1 MMSNER
7 YERVKAFNIK
17 YLEEIKLVSLHH
29 IALIEIVKYV
39 KAHFSKK
46 EWDEAIDTFIE
57 AIIIDLL
64 ELKYDKVLNIKGL
77 KKKYLIEECESE
89 DT

>member
-1 MMSNER
+1 MSSER
-7 YERVKAFNIK
+7 YERVKVFNEK

-29 IALIEIVKYV
+29 ISLIEVVKYV

-64 ELKYDKVLNIKGL
+64 EQKYDKVLDIKGL
-77 KKKYLIEECESE
+77 KKKCVVENEKVE
-89 DT
+89 D

>member
-1 MMSNER
+1 MSSER
-7 YERVKAFNIK
+7 YERVKVFNEK

-29 IALIEIVKYV
+29 ISLIEIVKYV

-64 ELKYDKVLNIKGL
+64 EQKYDKVLDIKGL
-77 KKKYLIEECESE
+77 KKKCVVEEVE
-89 DT
+89 

>member
-1 MMSNER
+1 MSSER
-7 YERVKAFNIK
+7 YERVKVFNEK

-29 IALIEIVKYV
+29 ISLIEIVKYV

-64 ELKYDKVLNIKGL
+64 EQKYDKVLDIRGL
-77 KKKYLIEECESE
+77 KKKCVVEESE
-89 DT
+89 LQ

>member
-1 MMSNER
+1 MSSER
-7 YERVKAFNIK
+7 YERVKVFNEK

-29 IALIEIVKYV
+29 ISLIEIVKYI

-64 ELKYDKVLNIKGL
+64 ELKYDKVLDIKGL
-77 KKKYLIEECESE
+77 KKKCVVEEVE
-89 DT
+89 

>member
-1 MMSNER
+1 MSSER
-7 YERVKAFNIK
+7 YEKVKVFNVK

-29 IALIEIVKYV
+29 ISLIEIVKYV

-57 AIIIDLL
+57 TIIIDLL
-64 ELKYDKVLNIKGL
+64 EQKYDKVLDIKGL
-77 KKKYLIEECESE
+77 KKKYVVENEEVE
-89 DT
+89 

>member
-1 MMSNER
+1 MSSER
-7 YERVKAFNIK
+7 YERVKLFNEK

-46 EWDEAIDTFIE
+46 EWDEVIDTVIE
-57 AIIIDLL
+57 AVIIDLL
-64 ELKYDKVLNIKGL
+64 EQKYDKVLDIKGL
-77 KKKYLIEECESE
+77 KKKCVVEEVE
-89 DT
+89 

>member
-1 MMSNER
+1 MSSER
-7 YERVKAFNIK
+7 YERVKVFNEK

-29 IALIEIVKYV
+29 ISLIEIVKYV

-46 EWDEAIDTFIE
+46 EWDDAIDTFIE

-64 ELKYDKVLNIKGL
+64 ELKYDKVLDIKGL
-77 KKKYLIEECESE
+77 KKKCVVEEVE
-89 DT
+89 

>member
-1 MMSNER
+1 MSSEK
-7 YERVKAFNIK
+7 YERVKVFNEK

-29 IALIEIVKYV
+29 ISLIEIVKYV

-64 ELKYDKVLNIKGL
+64 EQKYDKVLDIKGL
-77 KKKYLIEECESE
+77 KKKCVVEEVE
-89 DT
+89 

>member
-1 MMSNER
+1 MSSER
-7 YERVKAFNIK
+7 YERVKVFNEK

-29 IALIEIVKYV
+29 ISLIEIVKYV

-64 ELKYDKVLNIKGL
+64 EQKYDKVLDIKGL
-77 KKKYLIEECESE
+77 KKKCVIEEVE
-89 DT
+89 

>member
-1 MMSNER
+1 MSSEI
-7 YERVKAFNIK
+7 YERVKVFNEK

-29 IALIEIVKYV
+29 ISLIEIVKYV

-64 ELKYDKVLNIKGL
+64 ELKYDKVLDIKGL
-77 KKKYLIEECESE
+77 KKKCIVEEVE
-89 DT
+89 

>member
-1 MMSNER
+1 MSSER
-7 YERVKAFNIK
+7 YERVKVFNEK

-29 IALIEIVKYV
+29 ISLIEIVKYV

-64 ELKYDKVLNIKGL
+64 ELKYDKVLDIKGL
-77 KKKYLIEECESE
+77 KKKCIVEEVE
-89 DT
+89 

>member
-1 MMSNER
+1 MSSER
-7 YERVKAFNIK
+7 YERVKVFNEK

-29 IALIEIVKYV
+29 ISLIEIVKYV

-64 ELKYDKVLNIKGL
+64 EQKYDKVLDIREL
-77 KKKYLIEECESE
+77 KKKCVVEEVE
-89 DT
+89 

>member
-1 MMSNER
+1 MSNER
-7 YERVKAFNIK
+7 YERVKVFNEK

-29 IALIEIVKYV
+29 ISLIEIVKYV

-64 ELKYDKVLNIKGL
+64 ELKYDKVLDIKGL
-77 KKKYLIEECESE
+77 KKKCVVENEEVE
-89 DT
+89 

>member
-1 MMSNER
+1 MSSER
-7 YERVKAFNIK
+7 YERVKVFNEK

-29 IALIEIVKYV
+29 ISLIEIVKYV

-64 ELKYDKVLNIKGL
+64 ELKYDKVLDIKGL
-77 KKKYLIEECESE
+77 KKKCVVEEVE
-89 DT
+89 

>member
-1 MMSNER
+1 MSSER
-7 YERVKAFNIK
+7 YERVKVFNEK

-29 IALIEIVKYV
+29 ISLIEIVKYV

-64 ELKYDKVLNIKGL
+64 EQKYDKVLDIKGL
-77 KKKYLIEECESE
+77 KKKCVVEKEEVE
-89 DT
+89 

>member
-1 MMSNER
+1 MSSER
-7 YERVKAFNIK
+7 YERVKVFNEK

-29 IALIEIVKYV
+29 ISLIEIVKYV

-64 ELKYDKVLNIKGL
+64 ELKYDKVLDIKGL
-77 KKKYLIEECESE
+77 KKKCVVENE
-89 DT
+89 DVE

>member
-1 MMSNER
+1 MSSER
-7 YERVKAFNIK
+7 YERVKVFNEK

-29 IALIEIVKYV
+29 ISLIEIVKYV

-64 ELKYDKVLNIKGL
+64 ELKYDKVLDIKGL
-77 KKKYLIEECESE
+77 KKKCVVDEVE
-89 DT
+89 

>member
-1 MMSNER
+1 MSSEK
-7 YERVKAFNIK
+7 YERVKVFNEK

-29 IALIEIVKYV
+29 ISLVEIVKYV

-64 ELKYDKVLNIKGL
+64 ELKYDKVLDIKGL
-77 KKKYLIEECESE
+77 KKKCVIEEVK
-89 DT
+89 

>member
-1 MMSNER
+1 MSSER
-7 YERVKAFNIK
+7 YERVKVFNEK

-29 IALIEIVKYV
+29 ISLIEIVKYV

-64 ELKYDKVLNIKGL
+64 ELKYDKVLNMKGL
-77 KKKYLIEECESE
+77 KKKCVIENEEVE
-89 DT
+89 